1 MNTLN
6 LSFRDYVNTDPHNL
20 DEGLKD
26 FIQNVKSGFS
36 QGYQKWDAKKVDP
49 TGGDATKI
57 NPEYEKF
64 KGTVLP
70 ALQKAKSFMGKASQ
84 MTGISPPLAMA
95 VLASGIVGGP
105 AAIPMGVLMYFTRKM
120 FVNPVVQA
128 AGKGW
133 DAAFGPKKVREPEE
147 LPGFAKEWRFS
158 LDFDNYSI
166 YKEGCELGLIEN
178 KSFRVW
184 VQEADYE
191 KLEEISR
198 ALNWL
203 GSMAGKGAGYL
214 AGAVKTIGG
223 KALNVIKGGIK
234 DIATWARANK
244 ASIAKTAFLM
254 ALGYMIGSGVTK
266 LTNSV
271 IDSAMQTVQGA
282 AEQTG
287 AIPEE
292 EVNNLSVKL
301 SHDVDKDIATG
312 VAKDLKYISIGG
324 EEQAKLGI
332 PTGTVAVPVDVY
344 AQGKEAILQNLKAQ
358 GASDAVIGAADR
370 SLPPDFTGNFYKT
383 MAGQS
388 TPTDPFPKELAAA
401 NQMDISGNEPAT
413 TAATASA
420 PAAPAAPA
428 ATVANKP
435 DISPA
440 APQAPATTAASAPAG
455 TAADALKA
463 KVDALRIANIKA
475 GVKGMIPDPLNT
487 STKILPGGGVD
498 YRYAGFVPPTK

>member
-1 MNTLN
+1 MNTLEI
-6 LSFRDYVNTDPHNL
+6 SFRDYVNSDPQNI

-26 FIQNVKSGFS
+26 FIQNVKTGFTK
-36 QGYQKWDAKKVDP
+36 GYQRWDAKKVDP
-49 TGGDATKI
+49 TGGDVTKV

-70 ALQKAKSFMGKASQ
+70 ALQKAKAFMGKASQ

-133 DAAFGPKKVREPEE
+133 DAAFGPKKAKETEE

-158 LDFDNYSI
+158 LDFDNYSV

-178 KSFRVW
+178 KSFREW
-184 VQEADYE
+184 VQEANYE
-191 KLEEISR
+191 KLEEISK

-271 IDSAMQTVQGA
+271 IDSAMHTVQGA

-301 SHDVDKDIATG
+301 AHDVDKDI
-312 VAKDLKYISIGG
+312 VAGTAKNLKYISLGG

-332 PTGTVAVPVDVY
+332 PTGTVAVPIDVY
-344 AQGKEAILQNLKAQ
+344 AQGKEAILQNLKDQ
-358 GASDAVIGAADR
+358 GATDAVLKAADR
-370 SLPPDFTGNFYKT
+370 SLAPDFTGNLYKT
-383 MAGQS
+383 LAGQS
-388 TPTDPFPKELAAA
+388 TPTDPFPKEFAAA
-401 NQMDISGNEPAT
+401 NQMDISGNEAPAT
-413 TAATASA
+413 T
-420 PAAPAAPA
+420 APA
-428 ATVANKP
+428 ATVASKP
-435 DISPA
+435 DITPA
-440 APQAPATTAASAPAG
+440 AATAPAAPAG
-455 TAADALKA
+455 TATDALKA
-463 KVDALRIANIKA
+463 KVDAMRIANIKA

-498 YRYAGFVPPTK
+498 YRYAGFTPPTR

>member
-6 LSFRDYVNTDPHNL
+6 LSFRDYVNSDPQNL

-26 FIQNVKSGFS
+26 FIQNVKTGFS

-49 TGGDATKI
+49 TGGDVSKV

-70 ALQKAKSFMGKASQ
+70 ALQKAKAFMGKASQ
-84 MTGISPPLAMA
+84 MTGMSPALTMA
-95 VLASGIVGGP
+95 ILASGIAGGP

-120 FVNPVVQA
+120 FVNPLVQK

-133 DAAFGPKKVREPEE
+133 DAAFGPKKVKEPEE
-147 LPGFAKEWRFS
+147 MGEWRFS
-158 LDFDNYSI
+158 FDFDNYTV
-166 YKEGCELGLIEN
+166 YKEGCDLGLIEN
-178 KSFRVW
+178 KSFKEW

-191 KLEEISR
+191 KLEEISK

-203 GSMAGKGAGYL
+203 GGAAGKAAGYL
-214 AGAVKTIGG
+214 AGAVKSIGG
-223 KALNVIKGGIK
+223 KALNVIKGSIK
-234 DIATWARANK
+234 DISQWAMANK

-271 IDSAMQTVQGA
+271 IDSAVGTVQSA

-287 AIPEE
+287 AIPEQ

-301 SHDVDKDIATG
+301 SHDVNQDIAAGT
-312 VAKDLKYISIGG
+312 AKDLKYITIGG
-324 EEQAKLGI
+324 PEQAKLGI
-332 PTGTVAVPVDVY
+332 PTGTVAVPIDVY

-358 GASDAVIGAADR
+358 GASDLVVGAADR

-401 NQMDISGNEPAT
+401 NQMDISGNEP
-413 TAATASA
+413 
-420 PAAPAAPA
+420 PAAPAVVSKPTVPQPATQPVAAQTPPA
-428 ATVANKP
+428 AGSV
-435 DISPA
+435 
-440 APQAPATTAASAPAG
+440 
-455 TAADALKA
+455 AADALRA
-463 KVDALRIANIKA
+463 KIDAARIAAIN
-475 GVKGMIPDPLNT
+475 GDVKNMIPVQPSALPQN
-487 STKILPGGGVD
+487 LPGGGK
-498 YRYAGFVPPTK
+498 YIPWAGFTPPTK